1 MFWYLY
7 HHDFR
12 TYEDVGFDCAL
23 NVPPSSSRSELE
35 VRLDCDTWMSVMQQ
49 VVTCLHENDLPNMI
63 EKYLGICIHWTGK
76 KGQSKVAKHNKY
88 LHVIV
93 LFGPT
98 LAAMYT
104 CVLLFKKK
112 LSTIASE
119 HCNALFFLTV
129 GKWQ

>member
-1 MFWYLY
+1 MATILENEPSLCNFGKEFWYLY

-63 EKYLGICIHWTGK
+63 EKYLGTCIHWTGK

-88 LHVIV
+88 LHENSS
-93 LFGPT
+93 
-98 LAAMYT
+98 
-104 CVLLFKKK
+104 K
-112 LSTIASE
+112 
-119 HCNALFFLTV
+119 
-129 GKWQ
+129 